1 MPRVNSAQE
10 VFDAMPAHFL
20 PDQAGD
26 LRATIQFDLSGDG
39 GGQWHAIIADRKI
52 DVHTGQ
58 PATAPSLTLTTSA
71 QDYLAII
78 NGDLKPMAAFMQGKI
93 RVKGDM
99 PLLLKMQGL
108 FAFS

>member
-1 MPRVNSAQE
+1 MPHVNSIQE

-26 LRATIQFDLSGDG
+26 LRATIQFDLSGEG
-39 GGQWHAIIADRKI
+39 GGLWHVIIADRQV

-58 PATAPSLTLTTSA
+58 TAAPSLTLTTSA
-71 QDYLAII
+71 QHYLAIV
-78 NGDLKPMAAFMQGKI
+78 NGELKPMAAFMQGKV

-99 PLLLKMQGL
+99 QLLLKMQNL
-108 FAFS
+108 FVFN

>member
-1 MPRVNSAQE
+1 MPRVNSVQE

-26 LRATIQFDLSGDG
+26 LRAVIQFDLSGEG
-39 GGQWHAIIADRKI
+39 GGQWYATIADRQV

-58 PATAPSLTLTTSA
+58 TAAPSLTLATSA

-78 NGDLKPMAAFMQGKI
+78 NGELKPMAAFMQGKI

-99 PLLLKMQGL
+99 PLLLKMQNL
-108 FAFS
+108 FSFS